1 MVTPDEFK
9 GYGAIFTNS
18 EKAVLARQQM
28 LTALAWK
35 YLPVAIAKARKAL
48 TERAAKAEVQRELAA
63 FYTLHPE
70 ARVGTP
76 P

>member
-18 EKAVLARQQM
+18 EKAVIARQQM

-35 YLPVAIAKARKAL
+35 YLPVAIAKTKKAL
-48 TERAAKAEVQRELAA
+48 AERAAKAEVQRELEA

-70 ARVGTP
+70 ARPRTQP
-76 P
+76 